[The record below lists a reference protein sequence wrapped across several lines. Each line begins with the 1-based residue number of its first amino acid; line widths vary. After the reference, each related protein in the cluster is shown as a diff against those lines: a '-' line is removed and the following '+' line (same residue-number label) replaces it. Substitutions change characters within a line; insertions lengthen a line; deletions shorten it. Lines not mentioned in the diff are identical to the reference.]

1 MVKKDTQN
9 SSYRRKKFWQNLKEV
24 RREKYAK
31 RKDFAA
37 ALGIPY
43 PTYSQYENG
52 KRQPDYELLMKICEL
67 LDVTTDR
74 LLIGPDTDSNK
85 ISHCLAQIINKDR
98 ENIEKVE
105 GDAPGW
111 IIHNTYGEIKLSAEE
126 GVKIIQE
133 AKTAYDKYIIVELE
147 KRLEKQRSL
156 LYGDNSFAKIEG
168 KILCA
173 NLNYDM
179 DIIKS
184 IASRIY
190 EMDELYIGVIQLIY
204 FFYFTGINLCEDV
217 DLLYKKY
224 MIYKTVIDRDVFHFN
239 PEIKI
244 SYEMLS
250 SGLFRDNDCGYRDER
265 DIWRS
270 LDKYCPQEINSTVD
284 LYLRQHWGVSDG
296 ISAQYEEMSFRQM
309 RYLFFRF
316 GLADLN
322 KVHHRGE
329 YEAKARKYMFWC
341 GHGEE
346 L

>member
-1 MVKKDTQN
+1 MKVFIEGKK
-9 SSYRRKKFWQNLKEV
+9 RPL
-24 RREKYAK
+24 
-31 RKDFAA
+31 
-37 ALGIPY
+37 
-43 PTYSQYENG
+43 
-52 KRQPDYELLMKICEL
+52 
-67 LDVTTDR
+67 
-74 LLIGPDTDSNK
+74 
-85 ISHCLAQIINKDR
+85 
-98 ENIEKVE
+98 
-105 GDAPGW
+105 
-111 IIHNTYGEIKLSAEE
+111 
-126 GVKIIQE
+126 IQE